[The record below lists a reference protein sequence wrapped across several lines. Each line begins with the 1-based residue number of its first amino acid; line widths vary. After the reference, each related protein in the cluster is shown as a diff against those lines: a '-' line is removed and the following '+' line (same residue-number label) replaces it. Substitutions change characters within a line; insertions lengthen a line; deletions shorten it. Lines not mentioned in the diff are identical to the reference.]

1 MKPAFK
7 TLLFTLTSALPLS
20 LVILPTYTPVVR
32 GQTNV
37 IAQTTV
43 ISNPTQ
49 PTIQEK
55 RSPQQ
60 VPTIVI
66 PDQPVSNQSTTTTNT
81 PKPTTTP
88 NNSNSSEDKKSS
100 PNQEPTDTP
109 KTSNTENKEPAPSPE
124 EIAKRQKLIQA
135 DQLYMGGQYSAAEKI
150 YREVKT
156 PFSKVQATTE
166 RKEVISD
173 LDKLPVAG
181 QVYWRISTAGLEQG
195 LETKIFVP
203 LTNLVEKYPEFIPGQ
218 LRYAQVL
225 KNYNRN
231 AEALQVLEKATTLY
245 PNQPDLLKAK
255 IALLG
260 ESKQWLEASLAARQF
275 ALLNPNNS
283 QSDEFNTIADKNLER
298 YQSHLRAELR
308 GNTIVNAIT
317 GVLGYAVTGSLLGPV
332 TAVQSTAML
341 LRGESAVGEGV
352 SKQAKRVLPLVEDQE
367 VLDYVREIGNKLAT
381 VAGRKDFEYE
391 FYVVMDDELNAFALP
406 GGKVFVNAGAILRS
420 NSEAELAGLMAHE
433 LSHAVLS
440 HGFQLAT
447 QGNLTANITQFI
459 PYGGTLGNL
468 IVLDYSRDMER
479 QADFLGTR
487 LLTSTGYAADGL
499 HNLMVTLNKQDRDR
513 PLFSWLS
520 SHPVTNERISYLED
534 LIVTNGYNRF
544 AYEGVT
550 RHTKIQEKVKQILQK
565 AKDKK
570 ESRRDRDRRQQLEL
584 QF

>member
-43 ISNPTQ
+43 ISSPTK

-55 RSPQQ
+55 RSPQA

-66 PDQPVSNQSTTTTNT
+66 PDQPVSNPSTTNT
-81 PKPTTTP
+81 PQPTTTP

-100 PNQEPTDTP
+100 PNQNTDTP

-124 EIAKRQKLIQA
+124 EIARKQKLIQA

-166 RKEVISD
+166 RKEPITD

-181 QVYWRISTAGLEQG
+181 QVYWRISTAGLAQG
-195 LETKIFVP
+195 LETKILVP
-203 LTNLVEKYPEFIPGQ
+203 LTSLVEKYPEFIPGQ
-218 LRYAQVL
+218 LRYAEVL

-283 QSDEFNTIADKNLER
+283 QSDEFTKIADQNLER
-298 YQSHLRAELR
+298 YQSHLRGELR
-308 GNTIVNAIT
+308 GNAIVNAIT

-352 SKQAKRVLPLVEDQE
+352 SKQAKRALPLVEDQE
-367 VLDYVREIGNKLAT
+367 VLDYVKEIGNKLAT

-499 HNLMVTLNKQDRDR
+499 HNLMVTLNKQNGDR

-520 SHPVTNERISYLED
+520 SHPVTNERVSYLED
-534 LIVTNGYNRF
+534 LIQTNGYNRY
-544 AYEGVT
+544 AYEGVS
-550 RHTKIQEKVKQILQK
+550 RHAKIQAKVKQILAK
-565 AKDKK
+565 AKEKK
-570 ESRRDRDRRQQLEL
+570 SSRRDRDRSPQQLQL